1 MHNRGLY
8 HYHAAAGSHMSTHLL
23 CIMTREPVITAF
35 SLKIQ
40 LPAHRW
46 LRPSHAVIVF
56 CDLWE
61 NYLNVLWTKCH
72 LNKLAK
78 DRKDRNTGTL
88 GCYESPDPL
97 NNKLISGGHFVKSL
111 LWLLTC
117 TGLLHLNR
125 HPWAVHT
132 ASVSCGGSRVR
143 GTSSVQQGL
152 QQQTAALSGAVMG
165 PISNWHW
172 STFKCNRTSHS
183 ALQMFILASRYP
195 TKPAFFTLAASKSS
209 ICPEKKKHIHEE
221 KPKKNW
227 GYVRA
232 LSATNLLQYESSIR
246 CYTVRYN
253 SDCTLFYIVQ
263 ACEKPQT
270 KDNLY

>member
-8 HYHAAAGSHMSTHLL
+8 HYHAAARSHMSTHLL

-125 HPWAVHT
+125 HPWAVGFMWGVQGERHIFCST
-132 ASVSCGGSRVR
+132 RPATTDCCIVWSCDGAYIKLALKYIQMQQDLPF
-143 GTSSVQQGL
+143 SSADVH
-152 QQQTAALSGAVMG
+152 SG
-165 PISNWHW
+165 
-172 STFKCNRTSHS
+172 
-183 ALQMFILASRYP
+183 
-195 TKPAFFTLAASKSS
+195 KSL
-209 ICPEKKKHIHEE
+209 P
-221 KPKKNW
+221 
-227 GYVRA
+227 
-232 LSATNLLQYESSIR
+232 
-246 CYTVRYN
+246 
-253 SDCTLFYIVQ
+253 D
-263 ACEKPQT
+263 
-270 KDNLY
+270 